1 MSLEI
6 KQLVIKSE
14 VKDKDRNEP
23 TQANGADISCE
34 LAEFKTEL
42 LNHCRRIVA
51 EQLRKSKE
59 R

>member
-14 VKDKDRNEP
+14 VKDKDNNEIA
-23 TQANGADISCE
+23 QVNGADISCE
-34 LAEFKTEL
+34 LDEFKTEL
-42 LNHCRRIVA
+42 LNHCRKIVA